1 MSDYRISE
9 EDIDAVV
16 RYMELF
22 HPENANREYS
32 LALLEHIKSG
42 LHQVARNNP
51 EDIEAMYAQYES
63 SLNKESED

>member
-9 EDIDAVV
+9 EDVDAVV

-42 LHQVARNNP
+42 LHQVARNYP
-51 EDIEAMYAQYES
+51 EDIEAMYAQYEAFLRNDTDS
-63 SLNKESED
+63 